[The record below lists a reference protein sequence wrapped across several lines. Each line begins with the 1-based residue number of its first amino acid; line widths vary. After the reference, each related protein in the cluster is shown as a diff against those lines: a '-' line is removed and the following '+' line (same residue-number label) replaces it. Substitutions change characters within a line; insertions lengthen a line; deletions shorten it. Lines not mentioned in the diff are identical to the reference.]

1 MDIYAIWMN
10 KRLIAFLSALSLFI
24 SISRVPVN
32 AIEGGDLAL
41 GKNVVQITT
50 YKPNSVG
57 ICSGSVIAKNVILTA
72 KHCLGI
78 TDILLTGIILGKEVY
93 SPGSDISDPKVE
105 KAKVLDFVTTSGV
118 STDGPDGP
126 GSQDIAFLIIDKS
139 FPVPANLRI
148 PTNSQIQ
155 AWKALSQNSKTY
167 GYGINSSGIKSF
179 LPKKI
184 EQKLSS
190 STEINLKQLTL
201 NHATRDAYVCAG
213 DSGGPTFIEE
223 NGFEYILGPMVGT
236 NLSGCQRDSLP
247 GPATS
252 VITSLLEF
260 DSLLQEAKVKA
271 QLIPST
277 VNIQIVCF
285 KGKMKKKI
293 SGTNPKCPTGYKKK
307 L

>member
-1 MDIYAIWMN
+1 MN
-10 KRLIAFLSALSLFI
+10 KRLITFLSILSLFI
-24 SISRVPVN
+24 STSRVPVN

-78 TDILLTGIILGKEVY
+78 TDILLTGIIIGKEVY

-148 PTNSQIQ
+148 PTSSQIQ

-190 STEINLKQLTL
+190 SKEINLKQLTL
-201 NHATRDAYVCAG
+201 NHVTRDAYVCAG

-236 NLSGCQRDSLP
+236 NLSGCQRESLP

-260 DSLLQEAKVKA
+260 DSLLQEAKAKA
-271 QLIPST
+271 QLIPAT

-285 KGKMKKKI
+285 KGKTTKKI